1 MEDTHLHWG
10 IMVGF
15 LEKVSERVCVCGG
28 VYSSQREQA
37 VPGKGAWKWYGSSR
51 GSQRV

>member
-15 LEKVSERVCVCGG
+15 LEKVSERVCVCVCGGG
-28 VYSSQREQA
+28 VF
-37 VPGKGAWKWYGSSR
+37 
-51 GSQRV
+51 